1 MPSRWAALSPTPDSP
16 SSNSENCFE
25 RLQPM
30 PRGLY
35 DARSG
40 VGLLVCV
47 IAGANQRTGR
57 DMKDADLEE
66 CSCEKPNLV
75 GRVKPRH
82 GKVVPRRPQVL
93 ADGED
98 VHIVVRK

>member
-1 MPSRWAALSPTPDSP
+1 MTDGQRILTIPRHNPVNAFTMGGIIPTPDSP

-47 IAGANQRTGR
+47 IAGANQRTGL
-57 DMKDADLEE
+57 DMAEAHLEGFCFE
-66 CSCEKPNLV
+66 EAELV
-75 GRVKPRH
+75 GRV
-82 GKVVPRRPQVL
+82 
-93 ADGED
+93 
-98 VHIVVRK
+98 